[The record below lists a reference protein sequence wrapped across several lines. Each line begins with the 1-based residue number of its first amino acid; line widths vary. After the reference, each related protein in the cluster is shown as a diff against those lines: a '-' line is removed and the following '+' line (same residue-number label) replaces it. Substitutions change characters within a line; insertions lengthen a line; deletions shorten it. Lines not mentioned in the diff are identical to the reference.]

1 MDRKIKD
8 RKKAEMRIVIIIIAM
23 ILLFSG
29 VSLAKAFSKTKIE
42 TKAEIAEPILKIEWN
57 PAIDITTSE
66 EKKNYTF
73 KVKNY
78 DETGKITQVDLE
90 YYVKIIPDTDE
101 IIYLKIYKNE
111 EELKIDSNRTEY
123 FPLEKE
129 KEQEDNYKIEILFNK
144 SYLVEEMKQ
153 EIEIEICARQK
164 DNK

>member
-153 EIEIEICARQK
+153 EIEIGICARQK